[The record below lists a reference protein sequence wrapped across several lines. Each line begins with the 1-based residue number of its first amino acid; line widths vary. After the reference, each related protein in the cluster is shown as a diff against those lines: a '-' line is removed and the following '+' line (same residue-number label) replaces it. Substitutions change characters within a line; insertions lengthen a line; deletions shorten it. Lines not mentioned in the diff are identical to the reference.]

1 MLSRPIMHAPLPR
14 HFAATWLCLL
24 TLLGTG
30 CQFPP
35 ETAQE
40 LHAEVLDDF
49 RSGRGMNPEAL
60 ARQDERYQ
68 LVHEWNAKGALVSAD
83 DFLWASAALVTSD
96 ATKDL
101 DLASEL
107 ALMAAEL
114 GDKRGFTVQAEAAD
128 KLLVAQARPQRYGTQ
143 YIFEP
148 VHQRWKLY
156 PVDPLTSDVERRS
169 VGIPSLAEL
178 LQNVEELNDTLQ
190 KDKDG

>member
-1 MLSRPIMHAPLPR
+1 MRAPPPIR
-14 HFAATWLCLL
+14 IAAIWLCPLML
-24 TLLGTG
+24 VGTG
-30 CQFPP
+30 CQVPP
-35 ETAQE
+35 ETPQE
-40 LHAEVLDDF
+40 LHAEVWNDF
-49 RSGRGMNPEAL
+49 GSGGGMNREAL
-60 ARQDERYQ
+60 ARQAERYQ
-68 LVHEWNAKGALVSAD
+68 LVHEWNANGTLVSAD

-107 ALMAAEL
+107 ALIAAEL
-114 GDKRGFTVQAEAAD
+114 GESRGFTVQAEAAD

-169 VGIPSLAEL
+169 MGVPSLAEL
-178 LQNVEELNDTLQ
+178 LQKVEELNDALR
-190 KDKDG
+190 KDKDE

>member
-1 MLSRPIMHAPLPR
+1 MRATLLR
-14 HFAATWLCLL
+14 HFVTTWLCLL
-24 TLLGTG
+24 ALLGTG
-30 CQFPP
+30 CQIPP

-40 LHAEVLDDF
+40 LHADVLEDF
-49 RSGRGMNPEAL
+49 RSGGGMNREAL
-60 ARQDERYQ
+60 ARQAERYQ
-68 LVHEWNAKGALVSAD
+68 LVHEWNANGILVSAD
-83 DFLWASAALVTSD
+83 DFFWASAALVTSD

-101 DLASEL
+101 VLASEL

-114 GDKRGFTVQAEAAD
+114 GAKLGFTVQAEAAD
-128 KLLVAQARPQRYGTQ
+128 KLLVTQARPQRYGTQ

-169 VGIPSLAEL
+169 MGVPSLAEL
-178 LQNVEELNDTLQ
+178 LQNVEELNDDLR

>member
-1 MLSRPIMHAPLPR
+1 MRAPLPR
-14 HFAATWLCLL
+14 HFATTWLCLL
-24 TLLGTG
+24 TLVGVG
-30 CQFPP
+30 CQVPP

-49 RSGRGMNPEAL
+49 RSGGGMNREAL
-60 ARQDERYQ
+60 ARQTERYQ
-68 LVHEWNAKGALVSAD
+68 LVHQWNTDGALVSAD

-96 ATKDL
+96 STKDL
-101 DLASEL
+101 DLAREL

-156 PVDPLTSDVERRS
+156 PVDTLTSDIERRS
-169 VGIPSLAEL
+169 MGIPSLAEL
-178 LQNVEELNDTLQ
+178 LKNVEDLNEALRQ
-190 KDKDG
+190 NQDK

>member
-1 MLSRPIMHAPLPR
+1 MRAHLPIQVV
-14 HFAATWLCLL
+14 AASVWIL
-24 TLLGTG
+24 TLVCSG
-30 CQFPP
+30 CQIPP
-35 ETAQE
+35 DTPQE

-49 RSGRGMNPEAL
+49 RSGGGMNREAL
-60 ARQDERYQ
+60 ARQTERYQ
-68 LVHEWNAKGALVSAD
+68 LVHEWNADGALVSAD

-101 DLASEL
+101 NLASEL
-107 ALMAAEL
+107 ALIAAEL

-169 VGIPSLAEL
+169 VGVPSLAEL
-178 LQNVEELNDTLQ
+178 LQNVEELNEALQ
-190 KDKDG
+190 KDKDE

>member
-1 MLSRPIMHAPLPR
+1 MRAHLPIQVV
-14 HFAATWLCLL
+14 AASVCLL
-24 TLLGTG
+24 TLVCSG
-30 CQFPP
+30 CQIPP
-35 ETAQE
+35 ETPQE

-49 RSGRGMNPEAL
+49 RSGGGMNREAL
-60 ARQDERYQ
+60 ARQTERYQ
-68 LVHEWNAKGALVSAD
+68 LVHEWRANGTLVSAD
-83 DFLWASAALVTSD
+83 DLLWASAALVTSD
-96 ATKDL
+96 APKDL

-114 GDKRGFTVQAEAAD
+114 GEKRGFTVQAEAAD

-169 VGIPSLAEL
+169 MGIPPLAEL
-178 LQNVEELNDTLQ
+178 LQNVEELNDALR
-190 KDKDG
+190 KDKDE